1 MKEHTFFCMNKKKTR
16 CGPVLFPSLR
26 GVRSSDIF
34 TTKNQVLQCSCG
46 KLSLVF
52 YVEVGLK
59 RKAEW
64 FIEKEWG
71 HWKLRSLSSDSTIFA
86 RLYKSLLGLEFF
98 H

>member
-1 MKEHTFFCMNKKKTR
+1 M
-16 CGPVLFPSLR
+16 
-26 GVRSSDIF
+26 
-34 TTKNQVLQCSCG
+34 
-46 KLSLVF
+46 F

-86 RLYKSLLGLEFF
+86 RLYGVSLLGLEFF